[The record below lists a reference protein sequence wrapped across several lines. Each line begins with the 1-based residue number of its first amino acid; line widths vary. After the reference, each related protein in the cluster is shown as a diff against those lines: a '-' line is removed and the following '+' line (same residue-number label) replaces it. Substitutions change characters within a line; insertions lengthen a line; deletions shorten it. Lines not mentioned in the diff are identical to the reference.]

1 MVVRFGKYVLLKR
14 IATGGMAELYLAR
27 QTGAA
32 GFEKLVVVKRILEH
46 LSTDQEFVGMFL
58 NEARLASS
66 LMHPNIVQVHDLGQ
80 EAGAYFMAMDFVAG
94 HDLYSV
100 ARRAALQ
107 SQPLPPEIA
116 ARIVAGASAGLH
128 YAHTKK
134 NLQGQPLN
142 IVHRDV
148 SPANILVSY
157 EGEVKVTD
165 FGIAKAEAQGVKTK
179 TGVVKGK
186 FSYMSPEQ
194 IKSQP
199 LDGRSDVFALGITL
213 HEVLTAKRLFR
224 RDSELAVM
232 HDILETVPPPP
243 SSLRPG
249 LPPVLDAICARALE
263 KDVAKRYQSAQEMQ
277 QDLEAFLVK
286 SGQRV
291 GAGEVAAY
299 MLRNFAKEHAAY
311 QDLLKQL
318 DSADSSALEKFL
330 AERGELARN
339 SRMDGTGS
347 ATGEKQRVT
356 RTPSVRDRASTP
368 VPAAPPPRPRSRGLL
383 VALGLVV
390 AAAAAAGT
398 VLYLRPP
405 ASVAMVSPPPAASNV
420 EGAVQVDSDPAG
432 ARILLDG
439 SPTGLVTPATL
450 TPVSLA
456 KEHKLRLER
465 DGFQAK
471 EVAFTLTEQ
480 MAQKAVSASLMP
492 VAAPAPPPEEPESPE
507 PAVARGGGKASH
519 ALGTLQLSSNPV
531 AEVLYQ
537 RKAMGKTPAK
547 LRLPVGKVE
556 LVLVNRELSLTRK
569 VEVEVPRSGMGTR
582 EIAFGKGKLA
592 ADVKPWA
599 DVYVGAKKLGTTP
612 FAPRELYEGT
622 YTVKLVNSDLGAIKE
637 VQVTVTPGNTTVLRE
652 ELP

>member
-14 IATGGMAELYLAR
+14 IATGGMAEVYLAR

-46 LSTDQEFVGMFL
+46 LSTDQDFVGMFL

-80 EAGAYFMAMDFVAG
+80 EAGAYFMAMDFGAG
-94 HDLYSV
+94 HDLYSI
-100 ARRAALQ
+100 ARKAALQ
-107 SQPLPPEIA
+107 GQLVPPEIA
-116 ARIVAGASAGLH
+116 ARVVAGAGAGLH
-128 YAHTKK
+128 YAHTRK
-134 NLQGQPLN
+134 NLQGQPLH

-157 EGEVKVTD
+157 EGDVKLTD
-165 FGIAKAEAQGVKTK
+165 FGIAKADAQSVKTK
-179 TGVVKGK
+179 AGVVKGK

-194 IKSQP
+194 IKSLP

-213 HEVLTAKRLFR
+213 HEVLTGKRLFR

-232 HDILETVPPPP
+232 HDILETEAPPP
-243 SSLRPG
+243 SSVRPG
-249 LPPVLDAICARALE
+249 LPAALDAICARALE
-263 KDVAKRYQSAQEMQ
+263 KDPGRRYPSAQAMQ
-277 QDLEAFLVK
+277 QDLEAFLAQ
-286 SGQRV
+286 SGPPS
-291 GAGEVAAY
+291 GAAEIAAY
-299 MLRNFAKEHAAY
+299 MLRNFAEEHAAY
-311 QDLLKQL
+311 QKLLQQMAT
-318 DSADSSALEKFL
+318 ADPGTL
-330 AERGELARN
+330 AMFIEEHSELARN
-339 SRMDGTGS
+339 SSADGTGS
-347 ATGEKQRVT
+347 ATGEKRRLT
-356 RTPSVRDRASTP
+356 GSSATPG
-368 VPAAPPPRPRSRGLL
+368 PAAPPPRARSRGP
-383 VALGLVV
+383 LVV
-390 AAAAAAGT
+390 AGLALAAAAAAGT

-405 ASVAMVSPPPAASNV
+405 VTAAAVSPPSPPAKV
-420 EGAVQVDSDPAG
+420 EGSVQVDSEPAG

-439 SPTGLVTPATL
+439 SPTGLVTPATIM
-450 TPVSLA
+450 PVPLA
-456 KEHKLRLER
+456 QEHKLRLER
-465 DGFQAK
+465 DGFQPK

-492 VAAPAPPPEEPESPE
+492 VPPPVEEAVATKEPDPE
-507 PAVARGGGKASH
+507 PAAGRPGAKAGH
-519 ALGTLQLSSNPV
+519 AMGMIQLSSEPA

-537 RKAMGKTPAK
+537 KKAMGKTPAR

-569 VEVEVPRSGMGTR
+569 VEVDVPRSGVGAQ
-582 EIAFGKGKLA
+582 EIEFRKGKLA

-612 FAPRELYEGT
+612 FAPRELCEGT
-622 YTVKLVNSDLGAIKE
+622 YVVKLVNSELGAIKE

>member
-46 LSTDQEFVGMFL
+46 LSTDHEFVGMFL

-66 LMHPNIVQVHDLGQ
+66 LTHPNIVQVHDLGQ
-80 EAGAYFMAMDFVAG
+80 EAGTYFMAMDFVAG
-94 HDLYSV
+94 HDLYSI
-100 ARRAALQ
+100 ARKAALQ
-107 SQPLPPEIA
+107 GQPIPPEIA
-116 ARIVAGASAGLH
+116 VRIVSGACAGLH
-128 YAHTKK
+128 YAHGKK
-134 NLQGQPLN
+134 DLKGQPLH

-194 IKSQP
+194 IKSLP

-213 HEVLTAKRLFR
+213 HEVLTSKRLFR

-232 HDILETVPPPP
+232 HDILETAPPAP
-243 SSLRPG
+243 SSVRPG
-249 LPPVLDAICARALE
+249 LPQALDAICARALE
-263 KDVAKRYQSAQEMQ
+263 KDAGKRYQSAQELQ
-277 QDLEAFLVK
+277 QALEAFLAQAK
-286 SGQRV
+286 KP
-291 GAGEVAAY
+291 AGPTEIAAY
-299 MLRNFAKEHAAY
+299 MLQNFAQEHAAY
-311 QDLLKQL
+311 QKLLTQL
-318 DSADSSALEKFL
+318 DAADPHALATFIE
-330 AERGELARN
+330 EHSELARN
-339 SRMDGTGS
+339 SRADGTGS
-347 ATGEKQRVT
+347 ATGEKQKRP
-356 RTPSVRDRASTP
+356 RTSATP
-368 VPAAPPPRPRSRGLL
+368 GPAAPPPRPPRSRGLL
-383 VALGLVV
+383 VAAGLVV

-405 ASVAMVSPPPAASNV
+405 AAVAMVSTPAAKV
-420 EGAVQVDSDPAG
+420 EGAVQVDSDPEG
-432 ARILLDG
+432 AAILLDG
-439 SPTGLVTPATL
+439 SATGLVTPATL
-450 TPVSLA
+450 TPVSLGQ
-456 KEHKLRLER
+456 EHKLRLER
-465 DGFQAK
+465 DGFQPK
-471 EVAFTLTEQ
+471 EIAFTLTEQ
-480 MAQKAVSASLMP
+480 MAQKAVSAGLMP
-492 VAAPAPPPEEPESPE
+492 VPPPEEEVPAARDPPE
-507 PAVARGGGKASH
+507 PPAAPSAARAGSKGP
-519 ALGTLQLSSNPV
+519 ALGTLQLSSDPA
-531 AEVLYQ
+531 AEVLFQ
-537 RKAMGKTPAK
+537 KKAMGKTPAK

-569 VEVEVPRSGMGTR
+569 VEVEVPRSGVGTR
-582 EIAFGKGKLA
+582 DIAFRKGKLA

-622 YTVKLVNSDLGAIKE
+622 YVVKLVNSELGAIKE

>member
-1 MVVRFGKYVLLKR
+1 MVARFGKYVLLKR
-14 IATGGMAELYLAR
+14 IATGGMAELFLAR

-46 LSTDQEFVGMFL
+46 LSTDHDFVGMFL
-58 NEARLASS
+58 DEARLASS
-66 LMHPNIVQVHDLGQ
+66 LTHPNIVQVHDLGQ

-100 ARRAALQ
+100 ARKAALQ

-116 ARIVAGASAGLH
+116 VRIMAGACAGLH

-134 NLQGQPLN
+134 DLKGQPLH

-165 FGIAKAEAQGVKTK
+165 FGIAKADAQSVRTK

-194 IKSQP
+194 IKSLP

-213 HEVLTAKRLFR
+213 HEVLTGRRLFR

-232 HDILETVPPPP
+232 HDILETAPPAP

-249 LPPVLDAICARALE
+249 LSPVLDAVCARALE
-263 KDVAKRYQSAQEMQ
+263 KDVHQRYQSAQELQ
-277 QDLEAFLVK
+277 QDLEAFLAQ
-286 SGQRV
+286 SPQPA
-291 GAGEVAAY
+291 GAAQVADY
-299 MLRNFAKEHAAY
+299 MLRHFAEEHAAY
-311 QDLLKQL
+311 QKLLQQL
-318 DSADSSALEKFL
+318 DTADPTALAAFIE
-330 AERGELARN
+330 EHGELARN

-347 ATGEKQRVT
+347 ATGEKQRAV
-356 RTPSVRDRASTP
+356 RPPEAPS
-368 VPAAPPPRPRSRGLL
+368 PPPPPPRSRGALIAAVL
-383 VALGLVV
+383 VLV
-390 AAAAAAGT
+390 AAAAGGVAFSLRRSAGAA
-398 VLYLRPP
+398 
-405 ASVAMVSPPPAASNV
+405 VSPPPAAKV
-420 EGAVQVDSDPAG
+420 EGAVQVDSDPVG

-450 TPVSLA
+450 SPVSLA
-456 KEHKLRLER
+456 QEHKLRLER
-465 DGFQAK
+465 DGFQPK
-471 EVAFTLTEQ
+471 EIAFTLTEQ
-480 MAQKAVSASLMP
+480 LAQKAVSASLMP
-492 VAAPAPPPEEPESPE
+492 VPSGEPVAETAKEPEPE
-507 PAVARGGGKASH
+507 PAAAHAAQKGH
-519 ALGTLQLSSNPV
+519 ALGTLQLSSNPT
-531 AEVLYQ
+531 ADVLYQ
-537 RKAMGKTPAK
+537 RKPMGRTPAR

-569 VEVEVPRSGMGTR
+569 VEVEVPRSGTGTQD
-582 EIAFGKGKLA
+582 IAFRKGKLA

-622 YTVKLVNSDLGAIKE
+622 YVVKLVNSDLGAIKE

-652 ELP
+652 QLP